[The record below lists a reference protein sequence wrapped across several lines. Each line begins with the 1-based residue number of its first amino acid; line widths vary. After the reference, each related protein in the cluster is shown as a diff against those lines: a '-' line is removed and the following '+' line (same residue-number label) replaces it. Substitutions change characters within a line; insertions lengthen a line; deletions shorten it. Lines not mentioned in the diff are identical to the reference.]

1 MEVINRAFISRPY
14 ITEGDS
20 YNEVRDT
27 LDRLPFMLAIQ
38 TRYVPATDT
47 EGAFILAYINGAKK
61 CIQVAYAYEHSDHGA
76 HYVAAMALLKRDY
89 PNKWENLAVLGSID
103 YLSGRLFCFGEDGLN
118 T

>member
-38 TRYVPATDT
+38 
-47 EGAFILAYINGAKK
+47 F
-61 CIQVAYAYEHSDHGA
+61 
-76 HYVAAMALLKRDY
+76 
-89 PNKWENLAVLGSID
+89 
-103 YLSGRLFCFGEDGLN
+103 
-118 T
+118 